1 VRTRLSWARTR
12 LRRPGPGGPGPGGA
26 GPGGPRYGAAVRLLW
41 ETSRPLAFGVAGY
54 AIAAS
59 VLPNLVLIAAGRLV
73 GDIPAA
79 ARLGLGSAAGHRL
92 VVALAV
98 TGLFYAAALVLGPV
112 QSALSS
118 VVKWRLVYR
127 TEDRLIAAVSRPAGI
142 AHLEDPK
149 VLDDLALAQ
158 GQLTGQMPADAPM
171 TLALVVSNRVS
182 GLLACAVLA
191 SWRWWLGLG
200 MLVMWMAIR
209 RPQLKLIREQ
219 GALYAGGSEDMRRAW
234 YLQRLAGEPGVA
246 KESRVFGL
254 GGWLVDRYRSQWL
267 AAMAAPW
274 GALRRLD
281 RHVLVLA
288 LPVLLAF
295 GLASAYLGLAA
306 YRREIGLGTLAV
318 MLPMLAATTPL
329 GDISW
334 DDVALSWMMQ
344 GLPRVGALEAS
355 LSSGSSSGGLSS
367 GRSGA
372 LSGSLPAVGLPVREV
387 RFERVRFRYPGADR
401 DVFDGLD
408 LVLRAGRSTA
418 LVGINGAGKTT
429 LVKLLARLH
438 DPVSGRVVV
447 DGVDLALLDPVG
459 WQRQVAVVFQ
469 DFARYPLSFAENIG
483 FGAPEFMSDVAG
495 LEAAAD
501 RAGALD
507 VLSGLSGWETVLS
520 RAYDRGVDLSGG
532 QWQRVALARALFA
545 VRHGAAILVLDEPTA
560 WLDAR
565 GEAEFFDRFLDIT
578 AGATTLIIS
587 HRFST
592 VRRADHICV
601 LDQGRVLEQGD
612 HESLIAAGGRY
623 AELFAL
629 QAARFDETRSDETR
643 LDETRFDGTR
653 FDEVD
658 G

>member
-1 VRTRLSWARTR
+1 M
-12 LRRPGPGGPGPGGA
+12 
-26 GPGGPRYGAAVRLLW
+26 W
-41 ETSRPLAFGVAGY
+41 ETSRPLSFAVAGY

-59 VLPNLVLIAAGRLV
+59 IMPNLVLIAAGHLV
-73 GDIPAA
+73 GSIPAA
-79 ARLGLGSAAGHRL
+79 ADHGLGSPAGHRL
-92 VVALAV
+92 FVALTI
-98 TGLFYAAALVLGPV
+98 TGALYAAALVLGPV

-127 TEDRLIAAVSRPAGI
+127 TEDRLIAAVSGPVGI

-191 SWRWWLGLG
+191 SWQWWLGLG

-209 RPQLKLIREQ
+209 RPQLALIREQ
-219 GALYAGGSEDMRRAW
+219 GALYAGSSEELRRAW
-234 YLQRLAGEPGVA
+234 YLQRLAASPGVA

-254 GGWLVDRYRSQWL
+254 GGWLVDRYRSQFL
-267 AAMAAPW
+267 SAMAAPW
-274 GALRRLD
+274 AVLRRLD
-281 RHVLVLA
+281 RAVLFLS
-288 LPVLLAF
+288 LPVLVAF
-295 GLASAYLGLAA
+295 GVACGYLGLAA
-306 YRREIGLGTLAV
+306 YRGEIGLGTLAI

-334 DDVALSWMMQ
+334 DDVALSWMIQ
-344 GLPRVGALEAS
+344 GLPRARELEVS
-355 LSSGSSSGGLSS
+355 LSAAVSGL
-367 GRSGA
+367 A
-372 LSGSLPAVGLPVREV
+372 GSLPVAGTGLPVREV
-387 RFERVRFRYPGADR
+387 RFEEVRFRYPGADR
-401 DVFDGLD
+401 DVFGGLD
-408 LVLRAGRSTA
+408 LVLRAGQSTA

-438 DPVSGRVVV
+438 DPVSGRILV
-447 DGVDLALLDPVG
+447 DGTDLSLLRPSE

-469 DFARYPLSFAENIG
+469 DFAHYPLSFAENVG
-483 FGAPEFMSDVAG
+483 FGSPSHLSDRPG
-495 LEAAAD
+495 LSDAAR

-507 VLSGLSGWETVLS
+507 VLSGLSGLSGPSGWDTVLS
-520 RAYDRGVDLSGG
+520 RSYDGGVDLSGG
-532 QWQRVALARALFA
+532 QWQRIALARALFA
-545 VRHGAAILVLDEPTA
+545 VRHGATILVLDEPTA

-565 GEAEFFDRFLDIT
+565 GEADFFDRFLEIT
-578 AGATTLIIS
+578 EGTTTLIIS

-601 LDQGRVLEQGD
+601 LDEGRVLEEGD
-612 HESLIAAGGRY
+612 HESLIAAGRRY

-629 QAARFDETRSDETR
+629 QAARFASDFASDSASGESGEGR
-643 LDETRFDGTR
+643 P
-653 FDEVD
+653 
-658 G
+658 